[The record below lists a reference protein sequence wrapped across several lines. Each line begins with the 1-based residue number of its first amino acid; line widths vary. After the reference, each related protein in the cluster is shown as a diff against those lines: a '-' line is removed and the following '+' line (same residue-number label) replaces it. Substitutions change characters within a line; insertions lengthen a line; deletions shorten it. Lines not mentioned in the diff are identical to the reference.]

1 MHQVELRLKANSPRH
16 LPSERRAL
24 KDSGRLSAGSV
35 SAFAVV
41 QGPSAGPA
49 AGRRLDGRCLDGRCL
64 DGRCSGE
71 RGSGVLSTTFGVGVF
86 LLLLLFSAHVLLNLW
101 LRSSIDSVA
110 FDAATAVATSGVGPE
125 QLPQVQQQALTRAHE
140 ALGGYSAE
148 VTLEFETSQPDEVAL
163 RVAAPGINLLPPL
176 VASAAGL
183 SGFEHRIVMP
193 REEAPA

>member
-49 AGRRLDGRCLDGRCL
+49 AGRCLDGRCL

>member
-49 AGRRLDGRCLDGRCL
+49 AGRCL

>member
-49 AGRRLDGRCLDGRCL
+49 AGRRLDGRCL

-125 QLPQVQQQALTRAHE
+125 QLPHVQQQALTRAHE

>member
-49 AGRRLDGRCLDGRCL
+49 AGRRLDGRCL